1 MDALAAVRRLLMNR
15 RASVTVAFTA
25 ASFVLAAAPAARA
38 HALLDHAVPAVGATL
53 TGPPATIEL
62 TFSEDVEPAF
72 SSIEVTDAA
81 GAKVE
86 STGKLEHPKESVLA
100 LPLPSLPP
108 GQYVVHWKV
117 VSVDTHTTEGTFRF
131 RIGAP

>member
-1 MDALAAVRRLLMNR
+1 LVSAGGGL
-15 RASVTVAFTA
+15 VA
-25 ASFVLAAAPAARA
+25 AAAPCVRA
-38 HALLDHAVPAVGATL
+38 HALLEHAVPAVGATVASS
-53 TGPPATIEL
+53 PASVEI

-72 SSIEVTDAA
+72 SSIEVTDSA

-86 STGKLEHPKESVLA
+86 STGKLEHPKAAVLA